1 MANIF
6 DEYFIERKPL
16 EAISQVVD
24 SIGNDDIKIYN
35 NIQIKNEVCE
45 LNNLKNEIDH
55 DNSKQSCSGCNKKIL
70 DKNLLAIS
78 STEPSLDNTV
88 EVTYFHESCLRCW
101 TCCIKLDPSY
111 SCFCRNNKVYCKNH
125 YFKEFSPYK
134 CNGCGDGLSKTDV
147 VFKVQYNGDSYFSEL
162 KKNYSKGT
170 LKKDEIQT
178 NIVLFYHPKC
188 HKCFYC
194 SKSLAE
200 GDKFGFNVNFESQNT
215 KTNSIINIVCEE
227 HISCEGNN
235 NNIKFEIVD
244 DTSKKNL
251 KKGSSKESI
260 VKYTGKSNS
269 TTKKMSSHSVISS
282 LPPILQYPFEMYTY
296 GEMCSD
302 DSNNLLKRRGPRT
315 TIKQSQLDVLN
326 KIFLTTPKPSKH
338 ARAKLSLET
347 GLSMRVIQV
356 WFQNRRS
363 KERRLKHLCNFLRH
377 YDRNTVGTPN
387 QININTTVESMD
399 DSEII
404 GTDDSYNNVFMDMNS
419 LSPSSN
425 TSGNMLNIDINS
437 FCEDMVYD
445 FESCRNTEF
454 ISEED
459 EYENC

>member
-6 DEYFIERKPL
+6 DEYYIERKPL

-35 NIQIKNEVCE
+35 NIQVKNEVNE
-45 LNNLKNEIDH
+45 LNNLKNDNDH
-55 DNSKQSCSGCNKKIL
+55 NVSKQCCSGCNKKIF

-78 STEPSLDNTV
+78 TTEPTLKNTI

-101 TCCIKLDPSY
+101 TCCIKLDPTY

-147 VFKVQYNGDSYFSEL
+147 VFKVQYNADSYYSEF
-162 KKNYSKGT
+162 KKNHSKGT

-200 GDKFGFNVNFESQNT
+200 GDKFGFNVNFENHNI
-215 KTNSIINIVCEE
+215 KTSSIINIVCEE
-227 HISCEGNN
+227 HIFWEKNN
-235 NNIKFEIVD
+235 NNIKVEVTND
-244 DTSKKNL
+244 HSKNHIKRN
-251 KKGSSKESI
+251 SSKESTS
-260 VKYTGKSNS
+260 KCTGKSTS
-269 TTKKMSSHSVISS
+269 STKKISSHSVIS

-326 KIFLTTPKPSKH
+326 KTFLISPKPSKH

-377 YDRNTVGTPN
+377 YDRNAVGTPS
-387 QININTTVESMD
+387 QMTINTITESGD

-404 GTDDSYNNVFMDMNS
+404 TTDDSYNNVFMDINS

-425 TSGNMLNIDINS
+425 TSGNMLNLEINS
-437 FCEDMVYD
+437 FCEEMVYN

-459 EYENC
+459 EYDNC

>member
-1 MANIF
+1 MADIF
-6 DEYFIERKPL
+6 EEYFIDTKPL

-35 NIQIKNEVCE
+35 HTHIKNEIHDE
-45 LNNLKNEIDH
+45 NSSKKNIDYE
-55 DNSKQSCSGCNKKIL
+55 DSQQCCSGCNRKIQ
-70 DKNLLAIS
+70 DKNYLAIS
-78 STEPSLDNTV
+78 STEKPLNNIV
-88 EVTYFHESCLRCW
+88 KVTYFHESCLRCW
-101 TCCIKLDPSY
+101 TCCIKLDPNY

-147 VFKVQYNGDSYFSEL
+147 VFKVQYNTDSYYFKS
-162 KKNYSKGT
+162 KKNHCKGT
-170 LKKDEIQT
+170 LKKEDIET
-178 NIVLFYHPKC
+178 NVVLFYHPKC

-200 GDKFGFNVNFESQNT
+200 GDKFGFNVNFENQKT
-215 KTNSIINIVCEE
+215 KTNGIINIVCEE
-227 HISCEGNN
+227 HLFFKDDYID
-235 NNIKFEIVD
+235 IKEEVVSD
-244 DTSKKNL
+244 STTNRSKKV
-251 KKGSSKESI
+251 SSKESSG
-260 VKYTGKSNS
+260 KCSGKSNS
-269 TTKKMSSHSVISS
+269 SSKKISSHSIISA

-302 DSNNLLKRRGPRT
+302 DQNNLLKRRGPRT

-377 YDRNTVGTPN
+377 YDRNGPRPSS
-387 QININTTVESMD
+387 QINISPFIEGTD

-404 GTDDSYNNVFMDMNS
+404 VTDDSFNNGYMDLSS

-425 TSGNMLNIDINS
+425 TSSNMLNIDVNS
-437 FCEDMVYD
+437 FCEEMDYD
-445 FESCRNTEF
+445 FDDCRNTEF
-454 ISEED
+454 ISEEEVYD
-459 EYENC
+459 NC

>member
-1 MANIF
+1 MADIF
-6 DEYFIERKPL
+6 DEYFIDTKPL

-35 NIQIKNEVCE
+35 HTHIKNEVHDV
-45 LNNLKNEIDH
+45 NNSKKNIDH
-55 DNSKQSCSGCNKKIL
+55 DDSKQCCSGCNRKIL
-70 DKNLLAIS
+70 DKNFLAIS
-78 STEPSLDNTV
+78 STEIPLNNKV
-88 EVTYFHESCLRCW
+88 NVTYFHESCLRCW
-101 TCCIKLDPSY
+101 TCCIKLDPNY
-111 SCFCRNNKVYCKNH
+111 PCFCKNNKVYCKNH

-147 VFKVQYNGDSYFSEL
+147 VFKVQYSTDSYYFES
-162 KKNYSKGT
+162 KKNYCKGT
-170 LKKDEIQT
+170 LKKEEIET
-178 NIVLFYHPKC
+178 NVVLFYHPKC

-200 GDKFGFNVNFESQNT
+200 GDKFGFNEEVVGESI
-215 KTNSIINIVCEE
+215 TNRP
-227 HISCEGNN
+227 
-235 NNIKFEIVD
+235 
-244 DTSKKNL
+244 KKV
-251 KKGSSKESI
+251 SSKESSG
-260 VKYTGKSNS
+260 KCSGKSNPS
-269 TTKKMSSHSVISS
+269 SKKISSHSLISA

-302 DSNNLLKRRGPRT
+302 DQNNLLKRRGPRT

-377 YDRNTVGTPN
+377 YDRNAPRPSS
-387 QININTTVESMD
+387 QINITPFIEGAD

-404 GTDDSYNNVFMDMNS
+404 VTDDSFNNGYMDLNS

-425 TSGNMLNIDINS
+425 TSSNMLNIDVNS
-437 FCEDMVYD
+437 FCEEIDYD
-445 FESCRNTEF
+445 FDDCRNTEF
-454 ISEED
+454 ISEEEVYD
-459 EYENC
+459 NC